1 MEIFEVAIQTFE
13 GFFIK
18 IWSDEF
24 IAQNYCP
31 IDADFFR
38 MKLCVLWKR
47 TSNHLWSFQE
57 VFVNCN
63 KCFTLAF
70 YFLRNSCLTLIYQN
84 RTIYSQRY
92 NFLSALFRERFVQI
106 DFLSF
111 CICVLVVI
119 SLSCWENLPRSLY
132 PSS

>member
-1 MEIFEVAIQTFE
+1 MEIFEVAIQIFE

-31 IDADFFR
+31 TEAVFFR
-38 MKLCVLWKR
+38 MKFCVLWKQ

-63 KCFTLAF
+63 KCLTLAF
-70 YFLRNSCLTLIYQN
+70 YLLRNSSLTVIYQN
-84 RTIYSQRY
+84 RTTFYLPCSEKD
-92 NFLSALFRERFVQI
+92 LFKLI
-106 DFLSF
+106 FLSF
-111 CICVLVVI
+111 CICVQVVI

-132 PSS
+132 SSS